1 MKQTIIITAPLLI
14 LALVIAGCSSTGGG
28 RKKGRGLE
36 THTAVVKTTLGDFE
50 LEFYGND
57 APKAVANFIGLANQ
71 KFYEGI
77 LVHRVVPGF
86 VIQFGDPKTKDPKLK
101 DEWGLG
107 GGSIYNNATFAD
119 ELNPNA
125 PSYQRGYVEGA
136 LAMANRG
143 PNTNTSQVFV
153 CLGNVGLPHSY
164 TIFGQVTSG
173 MDVVHKIE
181 EVKVN
186 GQGVPDEPV
195 EILSI
200 TTTTLDDN

>member
-1 MKQTIIITAPLLI
+1 
-14 LALVIAGCSSTGGG
+14 
-28 RKKGRGLE
+28 
-36 THTAVVKTTLGDFE
+36 
-50 LEFYGND
+50 
-57 APKAVANFIGLANQ
+57 
-71 KFYEGI
+71 
-77 LVHRVVPGF
+77 
-86 VIQFGDPKTKDPKLK
+86 
-101 DEWGLG
+101 
-107 GGSIYNNATFAD
+107 
-119 ELNPNA
+119 
-125 PSYQRGYVEGA
+125 
-136 LAMANRG
+136 MANRG

-181 EVKVN
+181 GVKVN